1 VSYGIARAHGGAL
14 SYASM
19 SEGGAEFTL
28 ALPHAAPAQAS
39 GAAARRILVADG
51 DAAVHRLVSALVA
64 PAGHA
69 VDVARLGGE
78 AVQLSNQHEYHLVIA
93 DSTLVV
99 ENGIAVLDGVLA
111 SRPDWRPRL
120 VSVGQRIGGCP
131 ASIHLD
137 KPLDVKL
144 LRAAIDEVLS
154 TPPPSPAST
163 ARP

>member
-1 VSYGIARAHGGAL
+1 
-14 SYASM
+14 M
-19 SEGGAEFTL
+19 T
-28 ALPHAAPAQAS
+28 
-39 GAAARRILVADG
+39 RRADG
-51 DAAVHRLVSALVA
+51 GYVTVLVLMMAGLLAALTLSLGSVVRPELGL
-64 PAGHA
+64 
-69 VDVARLGGE
+69 ARLGGE